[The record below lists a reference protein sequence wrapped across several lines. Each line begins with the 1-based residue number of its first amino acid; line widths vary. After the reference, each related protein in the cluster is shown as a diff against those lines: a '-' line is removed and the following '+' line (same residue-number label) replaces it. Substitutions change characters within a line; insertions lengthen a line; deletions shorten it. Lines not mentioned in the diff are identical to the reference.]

1 MLAHRQRVALLS
13 VVAVMTTVGMG
24 VVMSATAS
32 AAATRYEAETA
43 PATCDGFIESNHA
56 GYSGSGFCNANNA
69 VGAAAQF
76 TVTATAAG
84 TATLAIR
91 YANGTTANRP
101 ADILVNGATA
111 LPGSAFNATGAWTTW
126 ATKTLTV
133 SVNAGSN
140 TIRLNPTTANG
151 LPNVD
156 YLEFDAAGTPPSSS
170 PPSGTLRIRG
180 GDVSSLKKNEDHGAV
195 YYTSSGARADALQ
208 ILRDNGMNWA
218 RLKVW
223 VNPVDGY
230 NNKARVLEIA
240 RRVKAQG
247 MALLICF
254 HYSDA
259 WADPGKQIKPAAWR
273 NYNFSQLRQAVYD
286 HTYDILN
293 GLKAQGTTADMA
305 QIGNEINPGMLHPD
319 GSTSNWANLAELL
332 KAGVSAAKAVNSSTR
347 IMLHLAEGGDNA
359 AHRQWF
365 DQATSRGVPFDVI
378 GLSHYTYWHG
388 TVSALQSNMNDLAS
402 RYNKDIVVVE
412 TAYGFTL
419 ANKDSTG
426 NIFVSAHVD
435 RAGYPATAQG
445 QTDAFRAIA
454 RAVARVPNGRG
465 LGYFYWE
472 PAWTAVPGSG
482 WDPTN
487 PSTGNAWE
495 NQALFDFNS
504 RPLPAMAVFRE

>member
-1 MLAHRQRVALLS
+1 MDVWERSTADGGRISQYTDNGGTNQQWQLLP
-13 VVAVMTTVGMG
+13 VGGVTPTTSP
-24 VVMSATAS
+24 SATA
-32 AAATRYEAETA
+32 
-43 PATCDGFIESNHA
+43 
-56 GYSGSGFCNANNA
+56 
-69 VGAAAQF
+69 
-76 TVTATAAG
+76 
-84 TATLAIR
+84 
-91 YANGTTANRP
+91 
-101 ADILVNGATA
+101 
-111 LPGSAFNATGAWTTW
+111 
-126 ATKTLTV
+126 
-133 SVNAGSN
+133 
-140 TIRLNPTTANG
+140 
-151 LPNVD
+151 
-156 YLEFDAAGTPPSSS
+156 S

-180 GDVSSLKKNEDHGAV
+180 GDVSSLKKNEDNGAV

-208 ILRDNGMNWA
+208 ILRGSGMNWA

-223 VNPVDGY
+223 VNPADGY

-247 MALLICF
+247 MGLMICF
-254 HYSDA
+254 HYSDS

-273 NYNFSQLRQAVYD
+273 SYNFSRLRQAVYD
-286 HTYDILN
+286 HTYDVLN
-293 GLKAQGTTADMA
+293 GLKSQGTTADMV

-332 KAGVSAAKAVNSSTR
+332 KAGVSAAKAVDGSTR
-347 IMLHLAEGGDNA
+347 IMLHLAEGADNA
-359 AHRQWF
+359 AHRRWF
-365 DQATSRGVPFDVI
+365 DQAVSRGVPFDVI

-388 TVSALQSNMNDLAS
+388 SVSALQSNMNDLAS

-419 ANKDSTG
+419 ADKDGTG
-426 NIFVSAHVD
+426 NIFEAVHVE

-445 QTDAFRAIA
+445 QTDAFRAVA

-487 PSTGNAWE
+487 PSLGNAWE

-504 RPLPAMAVFRE
+504 RPLPAMAVFGE